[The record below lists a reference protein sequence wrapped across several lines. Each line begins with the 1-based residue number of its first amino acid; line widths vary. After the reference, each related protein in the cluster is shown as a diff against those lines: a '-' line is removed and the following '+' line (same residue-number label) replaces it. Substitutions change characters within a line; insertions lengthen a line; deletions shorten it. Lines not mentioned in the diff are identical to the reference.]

1 MKYYYPGNILLC
13 TMLALFLTAIS
24 SCSKSDQAN
33 KRNELVATWES
44 QSLTI
49 SVYDARNTLLQ
60 KDTETMDDGAS
71 RITFNADGTMKSD
84 DDSGNWKLEGNTIV
98 ATHTEG
104 SSTVTQRF
112 NIETLTSSKL
122 VLSQRIDD
130 IEEIKSMLHKDAKY
144 IVVVIDF
151 KKV

>member
-1 MKYYYPGNILLC
+1 MKYYASGNILLC
-13 TMLALFLTAIS
+13 TMLALFITAIS

-33 KRNELVATWES
+33 KQNELVATWES

-49 SVYDARNTLLQ
+49 NVYDARNNLLQ
-60 KDTETMDDGAS
+60 KDTEAMDDATS

-98 ATHTEG
+98 TTHTEG
-104 SSTVTQRF
+104 GSTVIQRL
-112 NIETLTSSKL
+112 NIETLSSSKL

-130 IEEIKSMLHKDAKY
+130 IEGIKSMLHKDAKY

>member
-1 MKYYYPGNILLC
+1 MKYYASGNILLC
-13 TMLALFLTAIS
+13 TMLALFITAIS

-33 KRNELVATWES
+33 KQNELVATWES

-49 SVYDARNTLLQ
+49 NVYDARNNLLQ
-60 KDTETMDDGAS
+60 KDTEAMDDAAS

-98 ATHTEG
+98 TTHTEG
-104 SSTVTQRF
+104 GSTVIQRL
-112 NIETLTSSKL
+112 NIETLSSSKL

-130 IEEIKSMLHKDAKY
+130 IEGIKSMLHKDAKY